1 MPVAFHQQGIGFV
14 LYSRLDADLLSLQK
28 QKLVEREKLLE
39 RITIVP
45 GLMSG
50 KPTIR
55 GMRFPVAD
63 ILEMLSSG
71 MTKEEILDEHP
82 ILEADDISAALVYAA
97 LSINKSVIVHAA

>member
-14 LYSRLDADLLSLQK
+14 LFSRLGLVLLSLRK
-28 QKLVEREKLLE
+28 QDLVDREKLLE

-71 MTKEEILDEHP
+71 MTQDEILDEHP
-82 ILEADDISAALVYAA
+82 VLEKDDILAALVYAA
-97 LSINKSVIVHAA
+97 VSINKSVIVHAA

>member
-1 MPVAFHQQGIGFV
+1 M
-14 LYSRLDADLLSLQK
+14 
-28 QKLVEREKLLE
+28 EKEILLE

-63 ILEMLSSG
+63 ILKMLSSG
-71 MTKEEILDEHP
+71 MTQDEILTKYPVFNKDNV
-82 ILEADDISAALVYAA
+82 LASLMYAA